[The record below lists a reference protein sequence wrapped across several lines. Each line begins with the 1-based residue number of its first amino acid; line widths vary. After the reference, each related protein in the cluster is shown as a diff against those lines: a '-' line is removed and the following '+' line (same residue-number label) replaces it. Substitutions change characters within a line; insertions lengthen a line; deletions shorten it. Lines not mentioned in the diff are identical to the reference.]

1 MRLLQQH
8 AKNQL
13 GSFSQANK
21 FSSSS
26 SVLVSSFRQDKLLD
40 CGATVGVVEALKD
53 QGVCRWNDSITLMHQ
68 HAKNHLTRLFSQAKE
83 LYPSPSAAS
92 RV

>member
-1 MRLLQQH
+1 MTSSSVAARRGWVVAASVGVVEALKDQGICRWNYTMRLLQQH

-26 SVLVSSFRQDKLLD
+26 SVLVSSFRQDKVKQSEESLRKVMYLS
-40 CGATVGVVEALKD
+40 CWGP
-53 QGVCRWNDSITLMHQ
+53 N
-68 HAKNHLTRLFSQAKE
+68 
-83 LYPSPSAAS
+83 
-92 RV
+92 